1 VKIPHDRVTVNR
13 IDSESRAACP
23 KRFVSWMFREKA
35 SAANTV
41 FFECPVFLSDVDVNT
56 GHFDFWSF

>member
-1 VKIPHDRVTVNR
+1 VNR

>member
-35 SAANTV
+35 SAANMV
-41 FFECPVFLSDVDVNT
+41 FFSECPVFPV
-56 GHFDFWSF
+56 

>member
-13 IDSESRAACP
+13 IRNAECGMRIEKSKIQNPKSKIESRATCP
-23 KRFVSWMFREKA
+23 ERFVSWMFREKA

-41 FFECPVFLSDVDVNT
+41 FY
-56 GHFDFWSF
+56 

>member
-23 KRFVSWMFREKA
+23 ERFVSWMFREKA

-41 FFECPVFLSDVDVNT
+41 FFECPVFLS
-56 GHFDFWSF
+56 GSGREIQGISILDF